1 MKTKD
6 IVNQYDCKGSIL
18 KYFSRIG
25 GIDLKLVKVILT
37 RK

>member
-18 KYFSRIG
+18 KYFSRISYNNQK
-25 GIDLKLVKVILT
+25 IENCF
-37 RK
+37 